1 MEILKRRSESWSKGS
16 PARIATRSTGIHSVG
31 KRSFKKETP
40 GIARYVVRVET
51 GGNGTVS
58 DATNV
63 LTGSQC
69 PVNIAETKR
78 G

>member
-1 MEILKRRSESWSKGS
+1 MEILKHHSESWSRGS

-40 GIARYVVRVET
+40 GIARYVGSVET

-58 DATNV
+58 DATDV
-63 LTGSQC
+63 PMASQC
-69 PVNIAETKR
+69 LVNIAETKR